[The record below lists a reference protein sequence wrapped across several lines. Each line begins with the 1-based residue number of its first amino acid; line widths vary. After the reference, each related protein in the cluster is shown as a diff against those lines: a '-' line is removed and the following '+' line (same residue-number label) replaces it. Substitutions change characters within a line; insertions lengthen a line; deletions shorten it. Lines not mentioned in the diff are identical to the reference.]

1 MKSPLVS
8 IIMPAYN
15 AERYIREAVDSVTA
29 QTHRNWELIIIDD
42 RSNDNTADIALEYH
56 RLDPRIRLIKNED
69 NLGAA
74 GSRNRGLDEASGDYV
89 ALLDADDV
97 WLYDKLSKQL
107 ELAERSG
114 GGLIYCSYF
123 LLRDNGEKAFIV
135 PPVTDYEHMLSK
147 NVIGCSTVLMSR
159 EIADEFRFSTEYYHE
174 DLVMWLDILRG
185 GRTAFGCTECLAK
198 HRQVKSSRSADKLS
212 SARNRW
218 RILRD
223 YLELPLPKCC
233 TEFAKYAFFAAV
245 KYLK

>member
-42 RSNDNTADIALEYH
+42 RSSDNTADIALEYH

-97 WLYDKLSKQL
+97 WL
-107 ELAERSG
+107 
-114 GGLIYCSYF
+114 
-123 LLRDNGEKAFIV
+123 
-135 PPVTDYEHMLSK
+135 
-147 NVIGCSTVLMSR
+147 
-159 EIADEFRFSTEYYHE
+159 
-174 DLVMWLDILRG
+174 
-185 GRTAFGCTECLAK
+185 
-198 HRQVKSSRSADKLS
+198 
-212 SARNRW
+212 
-218 RILRD
+218 
-223 YLELPLPKCC
+223 
-233 TEFAKYAFFAAV
+233 
-245 KYLK
+245 